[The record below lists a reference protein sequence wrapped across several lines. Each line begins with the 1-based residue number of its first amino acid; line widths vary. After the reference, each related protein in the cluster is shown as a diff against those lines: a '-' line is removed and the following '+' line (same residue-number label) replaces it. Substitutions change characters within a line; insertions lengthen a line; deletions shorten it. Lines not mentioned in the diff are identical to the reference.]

1 VNKVKFTEDGKY
13 LVSIGGYDNS
23 IVLWK
28 RVGLDDDPSPLVN
41 EERKSEIGS
50 PIRNKVLG
58 DITPPDWSPLASP
71 SGSPQRSP
79 KPSKSG
85 NLMKKIT
92 EKEESNLSR
101 EDSPMKETEQISPM
115 KKLVDEEVKEEE
127 EEDYPDDE

>member
-1 VNKVKFTEDGKY
+1 VRQYKAHSEHVNKVKFTEDGKY

-58 DITPPDWSPLASP
+58 DITPPD
-71 SGSPQRSP
+71 
-79 KPSKSG
+79 
-85 NLMKKIT
+85 
-92 EKEESNLSR
+92 
-101 EDSPMKETEQISPM
+101 
-115 KKLVDEEVKEEE
+115 
-127 EEDYPDDE
+127 